1 MKNEAQDVL
10 DSIRRLVQEMRWADR
25 KAESTLGLSG
35 AQLFVMK
42 RLGEKPAIS
51 VNELAERTCTH
62 QSSVSVVVRRL
73 EEKGL
78 VKRRKSRSDRR
89 RAELSLTR
97 QGQKLLTRSIKSPQD
112 RIIESINSMPVG
124 DRKQLAMRLAEVL
137 EAMGLLGAL
146 GIMQLS

>member
-10 DSIRRLVQEMRWADR
+10 DSIRRLVQELRWADR

-42 RLGEKPAIS
+42 RLAEKPGIS

-73 EEKGL
+73 VEKGL
-78 VKRRKSRSDRR
+78 VKRRESRSDRR

-97 QGQKLLTRSIKSPQD
+97 QGQKLLTRSLKSPQD
-112 RIIESINSMPVG
+112 RIIEAINSMPVG

-137 EAMGLLGAL
+137 EAMGLLGT
-146 GIMQLS
+146 G